1 MPLSPAD
8 RLGPYEILGL
18 IGAGGMGEVYRARD
32 TRLGREVAIKVA
44 NENFSARF
52 EREAR
57 SIAALNHPNI
67 CQVYD
72 VGALPDGLGYL
83 VMELIDGQPLRGPL
97 PAEKALDYA
106 RQIADGLRAA
116 HDRGITHRDL
126 KPANILITSSGGIKI
141 LDFGLAKTS
150 EAAAANA
157 ETSPTITL
165 SQTQMGMIVGTAAYM
180 APEQARGKPVDHR
193 ADIWAFGCVLY
204 EMLTGKPAFE
214 GETIAD
220 ILAAVVTKEPDLMAV
235 PGKLSGVVQRCLE
248 KDPQKRLQDI
258 GDLDLLLRVHTER
271 SVEPHRRWGPPAAI
285 VLALAILALALVLWM
300 RPQSAQHAST
310 TRFVITLDTNEEL
323 TDSPAIS
330 SDGRLIAYASQKG
343 SGDPHIYLRD
353 LSAFEPHEVAGT
365 SGGAQPFF
373 SPDGRWLGFFAQ
385 GQVQKVEI
393 GGGAPIKLAAATVPF
408 GGTFLEDGSI
418 VYVPD
423 ETSGLMMIRPGRTEP
438 ESLTRPDGTENGF
451 EHIWP
456 EALPGGT
463 YVLFSIGGKNKRGIA
478 IYSMKTRQWQLVV
491 PGVSSGA
498 AGAQSGSSVRVFV
511 NDLNTSVKAAVLN
524 IEHPTVVTA
533 DRTVLENVN
542 YEAGGWRRMAL
553 AISRSGSA
561 VYVAGDPGKRTL
573 VWVDRTGRVEPAAE
587 FPAQISQ
594 AVLSPDGHKVLVQI
608 ASDLWVYELDTGARR
623 RLTFYG
629 NTGMNSA
636 SPMWSGDGSRI
647 IYAANEGVDYD
658 IYSLPADGSRPAER
672 LLKRP
677 FNQYP
682 TSVTPDG
689 TLLFGEG
696 YPDGGEDLYT
706 LSLDGKVAPVR
717 VTKAFSEVNAEF
729 SPDGHRLVYQS
740 DESGRNEIYVEDYP
754 GGGHRVVVST
764 DGGTIPMWSRDGKEL
779 FYVSGEAVIV
789 TTAKTDGSFGP
800 GRKLFDRSPYNFFW
814 HSYDPAPDGKR
825 ILMVR
830 RGAGSI
836 PRQMRVILNWG
847 EELNRLLPTAQ

>member
-1 MPLSPAD
+1 MPLSQAD
-8 RLGPYEILGL
+8 RLGPYEILAP

-44 NENFSARF
+44 NEKFSERF

-67 CQVYD
+67 CHVYD
-72 VGALPDGLGYL
+72 VGPNYL

-126 KPANILITSSGGIKI
+126 KPANILVTSGGGIKI
-141 LDFGLAKTS
+141 LDFGLAKT
-150 EAAAANA
+150 ADANAANP
-157 ETSPTITL
+157 ENSPTLTL
-165 SQTQMGMIVGTAAYM
+165 SQTQAGMIIGTAAYM

-204 EMLTGKPAFE
+204 EMLTGKAAFR

-220 ILAAVVTKEPDLMAV
+220 ILAAVVTKELDLTAV
-235 PGKLSGVVQRCLE
+235 PLKLRGVVKRCLE
-248 KDPQKRLQDI
+248 KDPQKRLRDI
-258 GDLDLLLRVHTER
+258 GDLDLLLVYDER
-271 SVEPHRRWGPPAAI
+271 SAEPRRRWVASAATG
-285 VLALAILALALVLWM
+285 LCLAILALGLYLWI
-300 RPQSAQHAST
+300 RQLPAPHAPV

-330 SDGRLIAYASQKG
+330 SDGRLIAYASHKG
-343 SGDPHIYLRD
+343 SGDPHIYLRN
-353 LSAFEPHEVAGT
+353 LSGFEAREVAGT

-385 GQVQKVEI
+385 GQLQKVEI
-393 GGGAPIKLAAATVPF
+393 GGGAPIKLAAATFPF
-408 GGTFLEDGSI
+408 GGTFLEDGSVI
-418 VYVPD
+418 YVPD
-423 ETSGLMMIRPGRTEP
+423 ETSGLMMIRPGRGEP
-438 ESLTRPDGTENGF
+438 ESLTRPDGNENGH

-456 EALPGGT
+456 EALPGGS

-478 IYSMKTRQWQLVV
+478 LYSMKTRQWQLVV
-491 PGVSSGA
+491 PGVSAGA

-524 IEHPTVVTA
+524 FEHPTVVTA
-533 DRTVLENVN
+533 ERTVLDNVN

-553 AISRSGSA
+553 AVSRSGSA

-573 VWVDRTGRVEPAAE
+573 VWVDRTGRIAPAADV
-587 FPAQISQ
+587 PAEISQ
-594 AVLSPDGHKVLVQI
+594 AVLSPNGHKVLVQI
-608 ASDLWVYELDTGARR
+608 AADLWVYDLDTGARR

-629 NTGMNSA
+629 NTGMNSS
-636 SPMWSGDGSRI
+636 SPMWSTDGSRV
-647 IYAANEGVDYD
+647 IYSANEGVDYD
-658 IYSLPADGSRPAER
+658 IFSLPADGSRPAER

-677 FNQYP
+677 YNQYP
-682 TSVTPDG
+682 TSLTPDG

-706 LSLDGKVAPVR
+706 LSPDGKVAPVR

-740 DESGRNEIYVEDYP
+740 DESGRNEVYVEDYP

-789 TTAKTDGSFGP
+789 TAAKTDGSFGP

-825 ILMVR
+825 LLMVHR
-830 RGAGSI
+830 DVGSI
-836 PRQMRVILNWG
+836 PREIRVILNWG
-847 EELNRLLPTAQ
+847 EELNRLMATGQP